1 MLSGVATRN
10 VAIGGDEQ
18 VFCIIEGVQTIDAN
32 VNDEEGFG
40 GSKEEDNL

>member
-1 MLSGVATRN
+1 MFSSVATRN

-18 VFCIIEGVQTIDAN
+18 VFCIIEGVQTIDVD

-40 GSKEEDNL
+40 GSKGEDNL